1 MAMSGIT
8 VGVDASENSDRALEW
23 ALREGT
29 LRQEPVTVMAVHG
42 VATNQWTGH
51 PIVME
56 EDSPEEEKIRKAVE
70 EKVAKASSQ
79 LSGSVDVH
87 VEVVSGVATQVLI
100 EASKHADLLVVG
112 SRGGG
117 GFNRLLVGSVSS
129 QLVHH
134 AACPVTVVR

>member
-8 VGVDASENSDRALEW
+8 VGVDASENSDRALDW
-23 ALREGT
+23 ALQEGA
-29 LRQEPVTVMAVHG
+29 LRHEPVTVIAVHG
-42 VATNQWTGH
+42 VATNQWTGR

-56 EDSPEEEKIRKAVE
+56 EDSPEEEKIRQAVE
-70 EKVAKASSQ
+70 EKVARVTGQ
-79 LSGSVDVH
+79 LGAPVEVH
-87 VEVVSGVATQVLI
+87 VEVVSGVASQVLI
-100 EASKHADLLVVG
+100 EASQHADLVVVG

>member
-23 ALREGT
+23 ALREGA
-29 LRQEPVTVMAVHG
+29 LRRAPVTVMAVHG
-42 VATNQWTGH
+42 VATNEWTGH
-51 PIVME
+51 PILMQA
-56 EDSPEEEKIRKAVE
+56 DSSEEEKIRQAAE
-70 EKVAKASSQ
+70 EKVARATGQ
-79 LSGSVDVH
+79 LGEPVDVR
-87 VEVVSGVATQVLI
+87 VEVVSGVASQVLI
-100 EASKHADLLVVG
+100 EASQHADLLVVG

>member
-1 MAMSGIT
+1 MSGIT
-8 VGVDASENSDRALEW
+8 VGVDASENSGRALEW
-23 ALREGT
+23 ALREGA
-29 LRQEPVTVMAVHG
+29 LRREPVTVMAVHG

-51 PIVME
+51 PIVMD
-56 EDSPEEEKIRKAVE
+56 EDAPEEQKIRKAVE
-70 EKVAKASSQ
+70 ERVAKATGQ
-79 LSGSVDVH
+79 LGETVDVR